1 MTNSKLVAL
10 AVSFLLASPASD
22 LLRAEAAQVAL
33 GTEVQA
39 PQHQTRSAQ
48 VSLIYLTWPSADRLR

>member
-22 LLRAEAAQVAL
+22 LLRAEATHVAL

-39 PQHQTRSAQ
+39 PQHQTRSA
-48 VSLIYLTWPSADRLR
+48 